1 MSSRLQLTAPDSKR
15 VTPVFSTAYA
25 LLLHSFQRAT
35 THLLFFQPFAHSLP
49 KQPGCHPSRQRCPR
63 LATLFQTLCFHTHAN
78 CSACNSFLLILMQ
91 TTRGVV
97 YPFHEPAHF
106 QPPAVPPR
114 ALCLRTHRAH
124 SRSSCQE
131 LHRTQRRRGNLQLP
145 RSSVRSSLF
154 HAQG

>member
-49 KQPGCHPSRQRCPR
+49 KQPGCTPSRQRCPR

-78 CSACNSFLLILMQ
+78 CSSRNSFLLILMR
-91 TTRGVV
+91 TARGVA

-106 QPPAVPPR
+106 QPPNVPPR
-114 ALCLRTHRAH
+114 AHRQRTHRAY
-124 SRSSCQE
+124 SRSPGHE
-131 LHRTQRRRGNLQLP
+131 FHRTQRRRGSLKLP
-145 RSSVRSSLF
+145 RSSV
-154 HAQG
+154 